1 VILWIT
7 EAPLFEVEMSTSE
20 PTDPQRYGETPQ
32 PGGLPPDLEAT
43 LSLASPP
50 QPVAPPSASRQTLPP
65 PVPSAT
71 IKPRRSPLGWL
82 IVAGTLAVALIVAG
96 VGVNAWEASQPTAT
110 LAAFCGALKS
120 QNYASVYRQT
130 PGSAKG
136 TQTESAFTQD
146 AQLQDQLDGH
156 VRACAVVK
164 NGKDANAWSQAP
176 QTMTLQIARN
186 HNYSGALTLIRDG
199 LGWKIGSLDLA
210 ALGPGV
216 GAWEASQ
223 HFCAALTAGDY
234 ATAYGALSRQGQA
247 DATKDQFTKAFNDA
261 LASSKA
267 QIASCQLDVVSYSTQ
282 PTTATVVATLT
293 IKAATANGDVSAPV
307 KVKFSL
313 VNEAGAW
320 KLDRIQPFSGS

>member
-1 VILWIT
+1 
-7 EAPLFEVEMSTSE
+7 MSTSE
-20 PTDPQRYGETPQ
+20 PMDPQRYGATPQ
-32 PGGLPPDLEAT
+32 PATPPDLEAT
-43 LSLASPP
+43 LPLASPP
-50 QPVAPPSASRQTLPP
+50 QPLAPPSASRQTLPP
-65 PVPSAT
+65 PLPHVAAQS
-71 IKPRRSPLGWL
+71 RRSPLRWL
-82 IVAGTLAVALIVAG
+82 IVAGALIVALIVAG
-96 VGVNAWEASQPTAT
+96 VAVNSWEASQPTAT
-110 LAAFCGALKS
+110 VAAFCDALKS
-120 QNYASVYRQT
+120 QNYASVYQQI
-130 PGSAKG
+130 PVSAKG
-136 TQTESAFTQD
+136 AETESAFTKD
-146 AQLQDQLDGH
+146 AQLQDQLDSH

-186 HNYSGALTLIRDG
+186 HTYSGALTLTRDG
-199 LGWKIGSLDLA
+199 LGWKIGTLDMA

-216 GAWEASQ
+216 GAWEAAQ
-223 HFCAALTAGDY
+223 RFCAALTAGDY

-267 QIASCQLDVVSYSTQ
+267 QIASCQLDVASYVAQ
-282 PTTATVVATLT
+282 PAAASVVATLT
-293 IKAATANGDVSAPV
+293 VKTTTLNGDVSAPV

>member
-1 VILWIT
+1 
-7 EAPLFEVEMSTSE
+7 M
-20 PTDPQRYGETPQ
+20 DPQRYGAKPQ
-32 PGGLPPDLEAT
+32 PSGLPPDLEAT
-43 LSLASPP
+43 LPLASPL
-50 QPVAPPSASRQTLPP
+50 QPVTPPSASRRTLPP
-65 PVPSAT
+65 PLPHVAAQ
-71 IKPRRSPLGWL
+71 PRRSPLRWL
-82 IVAGTLAVALIVAG
+82 ILAGVFIIALIVAG
-96 VGVNAWEASQPTAT
+96 VGLNSWEASQPTAT
-110 LAAFCGALKS
+110 VAAFCGALKS
-120 QNYASVYRQT
+120 QNYAAVYRQT

-136 TQTESAFTQD
+136 TQTESTFTQD

-156 VRACAVVK
+156 VQACAVVK
-164 NGKDANAWSQAP
+164 TGKGANAWSQAP

-186 HNYSGALTLIRDG
+186 HTYTGALTLTRDG

-223 HFCAALTAGDY
+223 RFCAALTAGDY
-234 ATAYGALSRQGQA
+234 ATAYGSLSRQGQA
-247 DATKDQFTKAFNDA
+247 DATKEQFTKAFSDA

-267 QIASCQLDVVSYSTQ
+267 QIASCQLDVASYVAQ
-282 PTTATVVATLT
+282 PTVASVVATLT
-293 IKAATANGDVSAPV
+293 VKATTANGDVSAPV

>member
-1 VILWIT
+1 L
-7 EAPLFEVEMSTSE
+7 
-20 PTDPQRYGETPQ
+20 R
-32 PGGLPPDLEAT
+32 
-43 LSLASPP
+43 
-50 QPVAPPSASRQTLPP
+50 
-65 PVPSAT
+65 
-71 IKPRRSPLGWL
+71 WL
-82 IVAGTLAVALIVAG
+82 IVAGALIVALIVAG
-96 VGVNAWEASQPTAT
+96 VAVNSWEASQPTAT
-110 LAAFCGALKS
+110 VAAFCGALKG
-120 QNYASVYRQT
+120 QNYASVYRQM

-136 TQTESAFTQD
+136 AQTESAFTHD

-164 NGKDANAWSQAP
+164 NGWSQAP

-186 HNYSGALTLIRDG
+186 HTYSGALTLTRDG
-199 LGWKIGSLDLA
+199 LGWKIGALDMA

-216 GAWEASQ
+216 GAWEAAQ
-223 HFCAALTAGDY
+223 RFCAALIAGDY

-267 QIASCQLDVVSYSTQ
+267 QIASCQLDVASYVAQ
-282 PTTATVVATLT
+282 PAAASVVATLT
-293 IKAATANGDVSAPV
+293 VKTTTLNGDVSAPV

-313 VNEAGAW
+313 VSEAGAW

>member
-1 VILWIT
+1 
-7 EAPLFEVEMSTSE
+7 MSTSE
-20 PTDPQRYGETPQ
+20 PMDPQRYGATPQ
-32 PGGLPPDLEAT
+32 PSGLPPDLEAT
-43 LSLASPP
+43 LPLASPP

-65 PVPSAT
+65 PLPHVAAQ
-71 IKPRRSPLGWL
+71 PRRSPLRWL
-82 IVAGTLAVALIVAG
+82 IIAGALIVALIVAG
-96 VGVNAWEASQPTAT
+96 VGLNSWEASQPTAT
-110 LAAFCGALKS
+110 VAAFCDALKS
-120 QNYASVYRQT
+120 QNYASVYQQI
-130 PGSAKG
+130 PVSAKG
-136 TQTESAFTQD
+136 AETESALTKD
-146 AQLQDQLDGH
+146 AQLQDQLDSH

-186 HNYSGALTLIRDG
+186 HTYSGALTLTRDG
-199 LGWKIGSLDLA
+199 LGWKIGTLDMA

-216 GAWEASQ
+216 GAWEAAQ
-223 HFCAALTAGDY
+223 RFCAALTAGDY

-267 QIASCQLDVVSYSTQ
+267 QIASCQLDVASYVAQ
-282 PTTATVVATLT
+282 PAAASVVATLT
-293 IKAATANGDVSAPV
+293 VKATTANGDVSAPV